1 MVNAANPAPSPSAT
15 TGSASASNQQKPVSQ
30 PAQSGMPTLAQL
42 KKICP
47 QSDAKN
53 LERYFPI
60 LAKEWVSA
68 GMGSKNNL
76 VAAIATTYVE
86 TRRFAP
92 IEEEGKGGGR
102 HGIFYGRGFIQLT
115 WEDGYRRCGKAIG
128 LDLVSNPNLALQPE
142 VAAKIFT
149 WYWTKGTSYDIRTFA
164 EKGDWA
170 NVRSLVNA
178 GTIGKIGICWGKD
191 VYFPCIERAVA
202 VLTAG
207 LDPTAVGNADLG
219 ASYGLGCV
227 DTGNAPINALSGM
240 HNPSSGG
247 DAILLALGL
256 HLQALNREYYYH
268 AYLNAQAQPDV
279 IELEPQLTF
288 EGKGSGEEFDKTFTV
303 EEVIFYIDEILEV
316 EVVAHAGDALP
327 SNIQVFSN
335 GAPST
340 TEALAQAGLSSG
352 AADTAGTPG
361 AAVSASGAGDGAIP
375 GKIYAAAMAAYEAKR
390 SSRAGPG
397 GGNVACD
404 WALHHFCLYPAGIK
418 KIGDNPDYV
427 PSTHAALKAGRGR
440 KVSRAEAIP
449 GDIWVAPNEGHIGV
463 CTTAGCTKVLS
474 NSSIKACFCWLGD
487 IASVNS
493 NYGSSTGEFL
503 YRVLS

>member
-1 MVNAANPAPSPSAT
+1 MPS
-15 TGSASASNQQKPVSQ
+15 
-30 PAQSGMPTLAQL
+30 LAQL

-47 QSDAKN
+47 ESDANN
-53 LERYFPI
+53 LQRYFPI
-60 LAKEWVSA
+60 LAKAWASA
-68 GMGSKNNL
+68 GMVSKNNL

-86 TRRFAP
+86 TRGFAP
-92 IEEEGKGGGR
+92 IEEGGKGGGR
-102 HGIFYGRGFIQLT
+102 HGNYYGRGFIQLT
-115 WEDGYRRCGKAIG
+115 WREGYERCGKALG
-128 LDLVSNPNLALQPE
+128 LDLVGNPGLALQPE
-142 VAAKIFT
+142 IAARVFV

-178 GTIGKIGICWGKD
+178 GTIGKIGICWGKE
-191 VYFPCIERAVA
+191 VYFPCIERALA
-202 VLTAG
+202 VLTTG
-207 LDPTAVGNADLG
+207 LDPNAVGTMDLG
-219 ASYGLGCV
+219 PSYGLGCI
-227 DTGNAPINALSGM
+227 DTGDAPINTLSGM

-247 DAILLALGL
+247 DAVLIALGL
-256 HLQALNREYYYH
+256 HLQALNRAIYYH
-268 AYLNAQAQPDV
+268 AYINGQAHPD
-279 IELEPQLTF
+279 IIDLEPQLTF
-288 EGKGSGEEFDKTFTV
+288 VGKGLGEEFDQTYTA
-303 EEVIFYIDEILEV
+303 EEVVFYLDETLEV
-316 EVVAHAGDALP
+316 EVVAHAGEVLP

-335 GAPST
+335 AAPST
-340 TEALAQAGLSSG
+340 SEALGQAGLS
-352 AADTAGTPG
+352 TAGAG
-361 AAVSASGAGDGAIP
+361 AIAPVTGDGTIP
-375 GKIYAAAMAAYEAKR
+375 GKIYAAAMAAYNAKR

-418 KIGDNPDYV
+418 QIGDNPVYV

-449 GDIWVAPNEGHIGV
+449 GDVWIAPNEGHIGV
-463 CTTAGCTKVLS
+463 CTTAGCTHVLS
-474 NSSIKACFCWLGD
+474 NSSSKATFTWLDD